1 MLVDMMYAR
10 GWDDCLDAV
19 LEVLSKCKDVEAARR
34 RVADLQVLVK
44 AKKFEQLRQELGVI
58 GGEPF

>member
-1 MLVDMMYAR
+1 MVDVVYAR

-19 LEVLSKCKDVEAARR
+19 LEVLQKCKDVESARR
-34 RVADLQVLVK
+34 KVLDLQVLVK

-58 GGEPF
+58 GVEPF